1 MRPAVIII
9 LCLLTLCST
18 LTVAAAK
25 EVALRMIVVRQIDEA
40 KAIRDQLR
48 QGASFNHLA
57 KTKSIA
63 PSRKQW
69 GFSGVVDLDDVQSE
83 LQAIL
88 RKMKPGQISDVT
100 ALGQNY
106 AIIKVLSAQV
116 SHLLETMKQQLNDN
130 QIQPAIKTARQILE
144 LENDHIQARILLSVA
159 LSESKAYDDAVKTL
173 KQAQA
178 YAPTEAE
185 PVMLLASVY
194 TKAAFDTKKK
204 AYSASAI
211 EAFQQAMKLRESL
224 APAAHLGLG
233 HLYLNF
239 LKQPDKAI
247 PHLKTTA
254 EQAPQIAGAHQYL
267 IQAYIETKDYPKAW
281 AQMRKAQGHG
291 YNFPDLLAQLHKLK
305 KSSK

>member
-1 MRPAVIII
+1 MIHPAVIVL
-9 LCLLTLCST
+9 LCLFTLCST
-18 LTVAAAK
+18 LTATAK

-40 KAIRDQLR
+40 KAIHQQLR

-63 PSRKQW
+63 SSRKQW
-69 GFSGVVDLDDVQSE
+69 GFSGVVELDDVQSQ

-106 AIIKVLSAQV
+106 AIIKVLSPQV
-116 SHLLETMKQQLNDN
+116 SRLLDTMKQQLNDH
-130 QIQPAIKTARQILE
+130 QIQPAIKSARQILA
-144 LENDHIQARILLSVA
+144 LENDNIQTHILLSVA
-159 LSESKAYDDAVKTL
+159 LSESKAYDGSIQTL
-173 KQAQA
+173 KQARA
-178 YAPTEAE
+178 YAPTEGQL
-185 PVMLLASVY
+185 VMLLGSVY

-211 EAFQQAMKLRESL
+211 EAFQQAMKLDENF

-247 PHLKTTA
+247 SHLKTTT
-254 EQAPQIAGAHQYL
+254 EQAPQIPGAHQYL
-267 IQAYIETKDYPKAW
+267 IQAYIETKNYSQAW
-281 AQMRKAQGHG
+281 RQMRKAQGQG

>member
-1 MRPAVIII
+1 MRPALIVI

-18 LTVAAAK
+18 LTAAAAK

-40 KAIRDQLR
+40 KAIRSQLR

-69 GFSGVVDLDDVQSE
+69 GFSGVVDLDDVQSQ

-106 AIIKVLSAQV
+106 AIIKVLSPQV
-116 SHLLETMKQQLNDN
+116 SHLLDTVKQQLSND
-130 QIQPAIKTARQILE
+130 QIQPAIKTARQILK
-144 LENDHIQARILLSVA
+144 LENDHIQAHILLSVA
-159 LSESKAYDDAVKTL
+159 FSESKAYDDAVKTL
-173 KQAQA
+173 KQARA
-178 YAPTEAE
+178 YAPTEAQL
-185 PVMLLASVY
+185 VMLLGSVY
-194 TKAAFDTKKK
+194 TKAAFDTKKR

-211 EAFQQAMKLRESL
+211 EAFQQAMKLSESF

-233 HLYLNF
+233 HLYLNL

-247 PHLKTTA
+247 PHLETTT

-267 IQAYIETKDYPKAW
+267 IQAYIETKNYPQAW
-281 AQMRKAQGHG
+281 RQMRKAQGHG